1 MLSWRTLRPILAFV
15 ILVVLHYTLRPV
27 LGWRTSVDFLVLA
40 LLLASVRMRPGAAA
54 VLGFA
59 IGLVADSLSVGSF
72 GSAALAMSVV
82 GFAASWL
89 RAVVFAE
96 NLVLHALFFF
106 AGKWLF
112 DILFLIVER
121 RVRGL
126 DLVFQL
132 FIWSP
137 LTAMVTALA
146 GIVVVILLR
155 PMLDSQP
162 A

>member
-1 MLSWRTLRPILAFV
+1 MTWRSLRPILAFI

-27 LGWRTSVDFLVLA
+27 LEWRTSIDFLLIA
-40 LLLASVRMRPGAAA
+40 LLLAAVRMRPGAAA

-59 IGLVADSLSVGSF
+59 MGLVADSLSVGAF
-72 GSAALAMSVV
+72 GATLAMTVV

-96 NLVLHALFFF
+96 NLVLHAAFFF
-106 AGKWLF
+106 AGKWLY
-112 DILFLIVER
+112 DIIFLLVER
-121 RVRGL
+121 RVKGL

-132 FIWSP
+132 LIWSP

-146 GIVVVILLR
+146 GLLVLIIMR
-155 PMLDSQP
+155 PMLDTQP

>member
-1 MLSWRTLRPILAFV
+1 MTWRSLRPILAFV

-27 LGWRTSVDFLVLA
+27 LEWRTSIDFLLIA
-40 LLLASVRMRPGAAA
+40 LLLAAVRMRPGAAA

-59 IGLVADSLSVGSF
+59 MGLVADSLSVGAF
-72 GSAALAMSVV
+72 GATLAMTIV
-82 GFAASWL
+82 GFTASWL

-96 NLVLHALFFF
+96 NLVLHAAFFF

-112 DILFLIVER
+112 DIIFLLVER
-121 RVRGL
+121 RVKGL

-132 FIWSP
+132 LIWSP

-146 GIVVVILLR
+146 GLLVLIIMR
-155 PMLDSQP
+155 PMLDTQP

>member
-1 MLSWRTLRPILAFV
+1 MTWRSLRPILAFI

-27 LGWRTSVDFLVLA
+27 LEWRTSIDFLLIA
-40 LLLASVRMRPGAAA
+40 LLLAAVRMRPGAAA
-54 VLGFA
+54 VLGFTM
-59 IGLVADSLSVGSF
+59 GLVADSLSVGAF
-72 GSAALAMSVV
+72 GATLAMTVV
-82 GFAASWL
+82 GFTASWL

-96 NLVLHALFFF
+96 NLVLHAAFFF

-112 DILFLIVER
+112 DIIFLLVER

-132 FIWSP
+132 LIWSP

-146 GIVVVILLR
+146 GLLVLIIMR
-155 PMLDSQP
+155 PMLDTQP

>member
-1 MLSWRTLRPILAFV
+1 MTWRSLRPILAFL

-27 LGWRTSVDFLVLA
+27 LEWRTSIDFLLIA

-59 IGLVADSLSVGSF
+59 MGLVADSLSVGAF
-72 GSAALAMSVV
+72 GATLAMTVV

-96 NLVLHALFFF
+96 NLVLHAAFFF

-112 DILFLIVER
+112 DIIFLLVER
-121 RVRGL
+121 RVKGL

-132 FIWSP
+132 LIWSP

-146 GIVVVILLR
+146 GLLVLIVMR
-155 PMLDSQP
+155 PMLDTQS

>member
-1 MLSWRTLRPILAFV
+1 MTWRSLRPILAFI

-27 LGWRTSVDFLVLA
+27 LEWRTSIDFLLIA
-40 LLLASVRMRPGAAA
+40 LLLAAVRMRPGAAA

-59 IGLVADSLSVGSF
+59 MGLVADSLSVGAF
-72 GSAALAMSVV
+72 GATLAMTVV
-82 GFAASWL
+82 GFTASWL

-96 NLVLHALFFF
+96 NLVLHAAFFF
-106 AGKWLF
+106 AGKWLY
-112 DILFLIVER
+112 DIIFLLVER
-121 RVRGL
+121 RVKGL

-132 FIWSP
+132 LIWSP

-146 GIVVVILLR
+146 GLLVLIIML
-155 PMLDSQP
+155 PMLDTQP

>member
-1 MLSWRTLRPILAFV
+1 MTWRSLRAVLAFV

-27 LGWRTSVDFLVLA
+27 LEWRTSIDFLLIA

-59 IGLVADSLSVGSF
+59 MGLVADSLSVGAF
-72 GSAALAMSVV
+72 GATLAMTVV
-82 GFAASWL
+82 GFSASWL

-96 NLVLHALFFF
+96 NLVLHAAFFF

-112 DILFLIVER
+112 DIVFLLVER
-121 RVRGL
+121 RVKGL

-132 FIWSP
+132 LIWSP
-137 LTAMVTALA
+137 LTAIVTALA
-146 GIVVVILLR
+146 GLLALIVMR
-155 PMLDSQP
+155 PMLDARNS
-162 A
+162 

>member
-1 MLSWRTLRPILAFV
+1 MTWRSLRPILAFI

-27 LGWRTSVDFLVLA
+27 LEWRTSIDFLLIA
-40 LLLASVRMRPGAAA
+40 LLLAAVRMRPGAAA

-59 IGLVADSLSVGSF
+59 MGLVADSLSVGAF
-72 GSAALAMSVV
+72 GATLAMTVV

-96 NLVLHALFFF
+96 NLVLHAAFFF

-112 DILFLIVER
+112 DIIFLLVER
-121 RVRGL
+121 RVKGL

-132 FIWSP
+132 LIWSP

-146 GIVVVILLR
+146 GLLVLIIMR
-155 PMLDSQP
+155 PMLDTQP

>member
-1 MLSWRTLRPILAFV
+1 MTWRSLRPILAFV

-27 LGWRTSVDFLVLA
+27 LEWRTSIDFLVIA
-40 LLLASVRMRPGAAA
+40 LLLAAVRMRPGAAA

-59 IGLVADSLSVGSF
+59 MGLVADSLSVGAF
-72 GSAALAMSVV
+72 GATLAMTVV
-82 GFAASWL
+82 GFTASWL

-96 NLVLHALFFF
+96 NLVLHAAFFF

-112 DILFLIVER
+112 DIIFLLVER
-121 RVRGL
+121 RVKGL

-132 FIWSP
+132 LIWSP

-146 GIVVVILLR
+146 GLLVLIIMR
-155 PMLDSQP
+155 PMLDTQP

>member
-1 MLSWRTLRPILAFV
+1 MSWRSFRPVIAFLLL
-15 ILVVLHYTLRPV
+15 IVLHYTLRPV
-27 LGWRTSVDFLVLA
+27 LGWRTSIDFLIIA
-40 LLLASVRMRPGAAA
+40 LLLASVRMRPGLAAL
-54 VLGFA
+54 LGFA
-59 IGLVADSLSVGSF
+59 MGLVADSLSVGAF

-96 NLVLHALFFF
+96 NLALHAAFFF

-112 DILFLIVER
+112 DIVFLIIER
-121 RVRGL
+121 RLKGFE
-126 DLVFQL
+126 LVTQL

-137 LTAMVTALA
+137 ITAMVTALA
-146 GIVVVILLR
+146 GILVLILMR
-155 PMLDSQP
+155 PMLETQT

>member
-1 MLSWRTLRPILAFV
+1 MTWRSLRPILAFI

-27 LGWRTSVDFLVLA
+27 LEWRTSIDFLLIA
-40 LLLASVRMRPGAAA
+40 LLLAAVLMRPGAAA

-59 IGLVADSLSVGSF
+59 MGLVADSLSVGAF
-72 GSAALAMSVV
+72 GATLAMTVV
-82 GFAASWL
+82 GFTASWL

-96 NLVLHALFFF
+96 NLVLHAAFFF

-112 DILFLIVER
+112 DIIFLLVER
-121 RVRGL
+121 RVKGL

-132 FIWSP
+132 LIWSP

-146 GIVVVILLR
+146 GLLVLIIMR
-155 PMLDSQP
+155 PMLDTQP

>member
-1 MLSWRTLRPILAFV
+1 MSWRSLRPVIAFL

-27 LGWRTSVDFLVLA
+27 LGWRTSIDFLVIA
-40 LLLASVRMRPGAAA
+40 LLLASVRIRPGAAA
-54 VLGFA
+54 LLGFA
-59 IGLVADSLSVGSF
+59 IGLVADSLSVGAF

-82 GFAASWL
+82 GFTASWL

-96 NLVLHALFFF
+96 NLVLHAAFFF

-112 DILFLIVER
+112 DIVFLIVER
-121 RVRGL
+121 RVKGL

-132 FIWSP
+132 LIWSP

-146 GIVVVILLR
+146 GILVLIVMR
-155 PMLDSQP
+155 PMLDTQ
-162 A
+162 AA

>member
-1 MLSWRTLRPILAFV
+1 MTWRSLRPILAFI

-27 LGWRTSVDFLVLA
+27 LEWRTSIDFLLIA
-40 LLLASVRMRPGAAA
+40 LLLAAVRMRPGAAA
-54 VLGFA
+54 VLGFVM
-59 IGLVADSLSVGSF
+59 GLVADSLSVGAF
-72 GSAALAMSVV
+72 GATLAMTVV
-82 GFAASWL
+82 GFTASWL

-96 NLVLHALFFF
+96 NLVLHAAFFF

-112 DILFLIVER
+112 DIIFLLVER
-121 RVRGL
+121 RVKGL

-132 FIWSP
+132 LIWSP

-146 GIVVVILLR
+146 GLLVLIIMR
-155 PMLDSQP
+155 PMLDTQP

>member
-1 MLSWRTLRPILAFV
+1 MTWRSLRAVFAFV

-27 LGWRTSVDFLVLA
+27 LEWRTSIDFLLIA

-59 IGLVADSLSVGSF
+59 MGLVADSLSVGAF
-72 GSAALAMSVV
+72 GATLAMTVV
-82 GFAASWL
+82 GFSASWL

-96 NLVLHALFFF
+96 NLVLHAAFFF

-112 DILFLIVER
+112 DIIFLLVER
-121 RVRGL
+121 RVKGL

-132 FIWSP
+132 LIWSP
-137 LTAMVTALA
+137 LTAIVTALA
-146 GIVVVILLR
+146 GLLALIVMR
-155 PMLDSQP
+155 PMLD
-162 A
+162 ARTG

>member
-1 MLSWRTLRPILAFV
+1 MTWRSLRAVLAFV

-27 LGWRTSVDFLVLA
+27 LEWRTSIVFLLIA

-59 IGLVADSLSVGSF
+59 MGLVADSLSVGAF
-72 GSAALAMSVV
+72 GATLAMTVV
-82 GFAASWL
+82 GFSASWL

-96 NLVLHALFFF
+96 NLVLHAAFFF

-112 DILFLIVER
+112 DIIFLLVER
-121 RVRGL
+121 RVKGL

-132 FIWSP
+132 LIWSP
-137 LTAMVTALA
+137 LTAIVTALA
-146 GIVVVILLR
+146 GLLALIVMR
-155 PMLDSQP
+155 PMLDAP
-162 A
+162 TG

>member
-1 MLSWRTLRPILAFV
+1 MSWRTLRPVIAFAL
-15 ILVVLHYTLRPV
+15 LVVLHYTLRPV
-27 LGWRTSVDFLVLA
+27 LGWRTSIDFLVIA
-40 LLLASVRMRPGAAA
+40 LLLASVRMRPGLAAL
-54 VLGFA
+54 LGFGM
-59 IGLVADSLSVGSF
+59 GLVADSLSVGAF

-96 NLVLHALFFF
+96 NLALHAAFFF

-112 DILFLIVER
+112 DIVFLIIER
-121 RVRGL
+121 RLKGFE
-126 DLVFQL
+126 LVTQL

-137 LTAMVTALA
+137 ITAMVTALA
-146 GIVVVILLR
+146 GIVVLILMR
-155 PMLDSQP
+155 PMLETQS

>member
-1 MLSWRTLRPILAFV
+1 MTWRSLRPIFAFL

-27 LGWRTSVDFLVLA
+27 LEWRTSIDFLLIA

-59 IGLVADSLSVGSF
+59 MGLVADSLSVGAF
-72 GSAALAMSVV
+72 GATLAMTIV

-96 NLVLHALFFF
+96 NLVLHAAFFF

-112 DILFLIVER
+112 DIIFLLVER
-121 RVRGL
+121 RVKGL

-132 FIWSP
+132 LIWSP

-146 GIVVVILLR
+146 GLLVLIIMR
-155 PMLDSQP
+155 PMLDTQQ

>member
-1 MLSWRTLRPILAFV
+1 MSWRTLRPILAFLL
-15 ILVVLHYTLRPV
+15 LVVLHYTLRPV
-27 LGWRTSVDFLVLA
+27 LGWRTAIDFLVIA
-40 LLLASVRMRPGAAA
+40 LLLASVRMRPGYAAL
-54 VLGFA
+54 LGFFM
-59 IGLVADSLSVGSF
+59 GLVADSLSIGAF

-96 NLVLHALFFF
+96 NLALHAAFFF

-112 DILFLIVER
+112 DIVFLIVER
-121 RVRGL
+121 RLRGL
-126 DLVFQL
+126 ELVFQL

-137 LTAMVTALA
+137 VTAMVTALA
-146 GIVVVILLR
+146 GIVVLILMR
-155 PMLDSQP
+155 PMLETQT

>member
-1 MLSWRTLRPILAFV
+1 MTWRSLRPIFAFL

-27 LGWRTSVDFLVLA
+27 LEWRTSIDFLLIA
-40 LLLASVRMRPGAAA
+40 LLLASVRLRPGAAA

-59 IGLVADSLSVGSF
+59 MGLVADSLSVGAF
-72 GSAALAMSVV
+72 GATLAMTVV

-96 NLVLHALFFF
+96 NLVLHAAFFF

-112 DILFLIVER
+112 DIIFLLVER
-121 RVRGL
+121 RVTGL

-132 FIWSP
+132 LIWSP

-146 GIVVVILLR
+146 GLLVLIVMR
-155 PMLDSQP
+155 PMLDTQS

>member
-1 MLSWRTLRPILAFV
+1 MTWRSLRPILAFI

-27 LGWRTSVDFLVLA
+27 LEWRTSIDFLLIA
-40 LLLASVRMRPGAAA
+40 LLLAAVRMRPGAAA

-59 IGLVADSLSVGSF
+59 MGLVADSLSVGAF
-72 GSAALAMSVV
+72 GATLAMTVV
-82 GFAASWL
+82 GFTASWL

-96 NLVLHALFFF
+96 NLVLHAAFFF

-112 DILFLIVER
+112 DIIFLLVER
-121 RVRGL
+121 RVKGL

-132 FIWSP
+132 LIWSP

-146 GIVVVILLR
+146 GLLVLIIMR

>member
-1 MLSWRTLRPILAFV
+1 MTWRSLRPILAFI

-27 LGWRTSVDFLVLA
+27 LEWRTSIDFLLIA
-40 LLLASVRMRPGAAA
+40 LLLAAVRMRPGAAA

-59 IGLVADSLSVGSF
+59 MGLVADSLSVGAF
-72 GSAALAMSVV
+72 GATLAMTVV
-82 GFAASWL
+82 GFTASWL

-96 NLVLHALFFF
+96 NLVLHAAFFF

-112 DILFLIVER
+112 DIIFLLVER
-121 RVRGL
+121 RVKGL

-132 FIWSP
+132 LIWSP

-146 GIVVVILLR
+146 GLLVLIIMR
-155 PMLDSQP
+155 PMLDTQS

>member
-1 MLSWRTLRPILAFV
+1 MTWRSLRPIFAFV

-27 LGWRTSVDFLVLA
+27 LEWRTSIDFLLIA
-40 LLLASVRMRPGAAA
+40 LLLAAVRMRPGAAA

-59 IGLVADSLSVGSF
+59 MGLVADSLSVGAF
-72 GSAALAMSVV
+72 GATLAMTIV
-82 GFAASWL
+82 GFTASWL

-96 NLVLHALFFF
+96 NLVLHAAFFF

-112 DILFLIVER
+112 DIIFLLVER
-121 RVRGL
+121 RVKGL

-132 FIWSP
+132 LIWSP

-146 GIVVVILLR
+146 GLLVLIILR
-155 PMLDSQP
+155 PMLDTQP

>member
-1 MLSWRTLRPILAFV
+1 MSWRSFRPLIAFLL
-15 ILVVLHYTLRPV
+15 LVVLHYTLRPV
-27 LGWRTSVDFLVLA
+27 LGWRTSIDFLIIA
-40 LLLASVRMRPGAAA
+40 LLLASVRMRPGLAAL
-54 VLGFA
+54 LGFGM
-59 IGLVADSLSVGSF
+59 GLVADSLSVGAF

-96 NLVLHALFFF
+96 NLALHAAFFF

-112 DILFLIVER
+112 DIVFLIVER
-121 RVRGL
+121 RLKGFE
-126 DLVFQL
+126 LVTQL

-137 LTAMVTALA
+137 ITAMVTALA
-146 GIVVVILLR
+146 GILVLILMR
-155 PMLDSQP
+155 PMLETQT

>member
-1 MLSWRTLRPILAFV
+1 MTWRSLRPILAFI

-27 LGWRTSVDFLVLA
+27 LEWRTSIDFLLIA
-40 LLLASVRMRPGAAA
+40 LLLAAVRMRPGAAA
-54 VLGFA
+54 MLGFA
-59 IGLVADSLSVGSF
+59 MGLVADSLSVGAF
-72 GSAALAMSVV
+72 GATLAMTVV
-82 GFAASWL
+82 GFTASWL

-96 NLVLHALFFF
+96 NLVLHAAFFF

-112 DILFLIVER
+112 DIIFLLVER
-121 RVRGL
+121 RVKGL

-132 FIWSP
+132 LIWSP

-146 GIVVVILLR
+146 GLLVLIIMR
-155 PMLDSQP
+155 PMLDTQP

>member
-1 MLSWRTLRPILAFV
+1 MTWRSLRPILAFL

-27 LGWRTSVDFLVLA
+27 LEWRTSIDFLLIA

-59 IGLVADSLSVGSF
+59 MGLVADSLSVGAF
-72 GSAALAMSVV
+72 GATLAMTVV

-96 NLVLHALFFF
+96 NLVLHAAFFF

-112 DILFLIVER
+112 DIIFLLVER
-121 RVRGL
+121 RVKGL

-132 FIWSP
+132 LIWSP

-146 GIVVVILLR
+146 GLLVLIVMR
-155 PMLDSQP
+155 PMLDTQP

>member
-1 MLSWRTLRPILAFV
+1 MTWRSLRPILAFI

-27 LGWRTSVDFLVLA
+27 LEWRTSIDFLLIA
-40 LLLASVRMRPGAAA
+40 LLLAAVRMRPGAAA

-59 IGLVADSLSVGSF
+59 MGLVADSLSVGAF
-72 GSAALAMSVV
+72 GATLAMTVV
-82 GFAASWL
+82 GFTASWL

-96 NLVLHALFFF
+96 NLVLHAAFFF

-112 DILFLIVER
+112 DIIFLLVER
-121 RVRGL
+121 RVKGL

-132 FIWSP
+132 LIWSP

-146 GIVVVILLR
+146 GLLVLIIMR
-155 PMLDSQP
+155 PMLDTQP